1 VHWLNPTGEKKVHS
15 LVDKVYKMKNLELAW
30 EKVKR
35 NRGAGGIDGQ
45 SLVEFEGDLEGN
57 PERLHEELR
66 TQTYQPQ
73 PVKRQLI
80 PKSGQPGKFRPLGI
94 PTIYDRVCQQA
105 LKNRLEA
112 IFEPVFDE
120 ASFGYRQGRSTKDA
134 MRKIWR
140 ELEQGNE
147 WVVDADL
154 KDFFGSAD
162 HDKLMEM
169 LNQRVADGRV
179 LRLLE
184 SMMKVGY
191 SDGKQIHPSER
202 GVPQGGVMTPRTQK
216 ITSNFSI

>member
-1 VHWLNPTGEKKVHS
+1 VHWLNPTGERKVHS

-45 SLVEFEGDLEGN
+45 SLAEFEGDLKGN
-57 PERLHEELR
+57 LERLHGELR
-66 TQTYQPQ
+66 FQTYQPQ
-73 PVKRQLI
+73 PVKRQFI

-94 PTIYDRVCQQA
+94 PIIYDRVCQQA
-105 LKNRLEA
+105 LMNRLEA
-112 IFEPVFDE
+112 IFEPIFAD
-120 ASFGYRQGRSTKDA
+120 ASFGYRRGRSTKDA

-140 ELEQGNE
+140 ELEQENE

-179 LRLLE
+179 LGLLE
-184 SMMKVGY
+184 SIMKVGY
-191 SDGKQIHPSER
+191 SEDKQIHPSER
-202 GVPQGGVMTPRTQK
+202 GVPQGGVISPLM
-216 ITSNFSI
+216 SNILL